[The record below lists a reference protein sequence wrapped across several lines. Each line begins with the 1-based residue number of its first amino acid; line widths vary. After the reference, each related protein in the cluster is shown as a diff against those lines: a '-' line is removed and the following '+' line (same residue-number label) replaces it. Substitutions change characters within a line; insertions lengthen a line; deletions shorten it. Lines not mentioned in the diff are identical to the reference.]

1 MDFAPFLVALFP
13 TVQPAR
19 PTFGWC
25 FTILTLLPM
34 LLVIGLCATSALYLP
49 GKQAIGAS
57 PYGGWVGGGSWSV
70 SSPAAELLTSMKV
83 RSNWL
88 SIGHRSSIDR
98 RLYGACLRSPHPHT
112 LHARSADGF

>member
-1 MDFAPFLVALFP
+1 MCANPKPLPSVGLHGDFAPFFVALFP

-34 LLVIGLCATSALYLP
+34 LLVIGLCITSALCSP

-57 PYGGWVGGGSWSV
+57 PYGGCVGGGSWSV

-83 RSNWL
+83 RSERL
-88 SIGHRSSIDR
+88 SIGHR
-98 RLYGACLRSPHPHT
+98 
-112 LHARSADGF
+112 